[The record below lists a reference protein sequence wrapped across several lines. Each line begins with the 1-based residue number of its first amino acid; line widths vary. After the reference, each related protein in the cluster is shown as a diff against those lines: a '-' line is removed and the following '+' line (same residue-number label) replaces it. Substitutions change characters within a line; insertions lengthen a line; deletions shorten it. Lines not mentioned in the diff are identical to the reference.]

1 MGTSSNLSSIIRYY
15 AEKQNSPFIDFKE
28 FSIWIKKYAE
38 KKVEEQAELVKYLG
52 DPSGTLT
59 AELKGLEE
67 KHLAALI
74 ESNNKKVI
82 VSIAFLSVKYAE
94 RYKEIIK
101 DFTIP
106 YITEYDLPKKVPF
119 EILERKKAQ
128 EYVTEAIQ
136 NQNTKSQTVYF
147 LEFLREVPAMVIP
160 ASVPIQKLI
169 EISQAKILR
178 MMRKEDYHDYLLK
191 KIRGSNPTR
200 EISIKH
206 FFTTYINPEY
216 SGFYDFNND
225 DDYYLWSQ
233 LCYLL
238 RVDFEKLQDRTIEDL
253 NVLQSIQI
261 SEAYNSYLKE
271 QMQVSKRR
279 ESALKALKTNL
290 QQSPYFYS
298 SNQILKFHDESG
310 RLLYG
315 QYSEED
321 LKEFLQKET
330 TEAEEKRLPELLVF
344 KVESGTKYYV
354 YKDNVISLVI
364 RLCNEAHGTIESIL
378 TEEWYRA
385 MMDYSKLPEMND
397 DEKFEQRLEYLV
409 EEKSPVLYSLLNAN
423 FMSFLAYEKYNDEAL
438 QTFQIFADD
447 KLLPYSGLLMLKR
460 TNILSE
466 AKAKLP
472 FIFSLPIL
480 SWLIG
485 LFRNKKNKKEKE
497 TVNVVVKNPFDE
509 EESGNGSE
517 HKQQQTR
524 QQSLAEQAIKLSK
537 EMIPEGSSLD
547 RELNYLNKQWNK
559 LITKEASMNLTEDVN
574 SLIRDYTRKVCRTIS
589 ASSFTKTRIENLAET
604 LVKTPN
610 LQKIGEEKALK
621 EYIELYMLRL
631 VSNSK

>member
-59 AELKGLEE
+59 AELQGLAE
-67 KHLAALI
+67 KHIAAVI
-74 ESNNKKVI
+74 ENNNKKVI
-82 VSIAFLSVKYAE
+82 VSIAFLSLKYSE
-94 RYKEIIK
+94 RYKEIAK
-101 DFTIP
+101 DFTVP
-106 YITEYDLPKKVPF
+106 YLTEFDLPKKIPF

-128 EYVTEAIQ
+128 DYVTECIQ
-136 NQNTKSQTVYF
+136 NQNTKTQTVYF

-160 ASVPIQKLI
+160 SSVPIQKLI

-191 KIRGSNPTR
+191 KIRSSNPTR

-206 FFTTYINPEY
+206 FFTTYINPEF
-216 SGFYDFNND
+216 SGFYDFTND
-225 DDYYLWSQ
+225 DDYYLWNQ

-238 RVDFEKLQDRTIEDL
+238 RVDFEKLQDRTIEDY

-271 QMQVSKRR
+271 QMQVAKRR
-279 ESALKALKTNL
+279 ENALKALKTNL
-290 QQSPYFYS
+290 EQSPFFYS

-321 LKEFLQKET
+321 LKDFLQKET

-354 YKDNVISLVI
+354 YKANVISLVV

-378 TEEWYRA
+378 IDEWYRA
-385 MMDYSKLPEMND
+385 MLDYEKLPEMND
-397 DEKFEQRLEYLV
+397 DAKFEQRLENLV

-447 KLLPYSGLLMLKR
+447 KLLPYTDLLMLKR

-466 AKAKLP
+466 SKAKLP

-480 SWLIG
+480 SWIIG
-485 LFRNKKNKKEKE
+485 LFKNKKKDKAKE
-497 TVNVVVKNPFDE
+497 STAVVVKNPFDE
-509 EESGNGSE
+509 EESTSE
-517 HKQQQTR
+517 HKQGQTR
-524 QQSLAEQAIKLSK
+524 QQSLAEQAVKVAK
-537 EMIPEGSSLD
+537 EMIPEGSTLD

-589 ASSFTKTRIENLAET
+589 ASSFTKTRIESLAET

-631 VSNSK
+631 VSNSR